1 MENYLQEYYQQDRSD
16 EFHNGLHDNPFA
28 AMFNAVTMN
37 GYQPNDQNGPH
48 YPAGSGYYGQGPIVH
63 EGFIPAAQNA
73 HFGHDM
79 DTNSQDHSGISTPWA
94 ADADDEIMF
103 DYEGEEA
110 DGEDDVMMNDELV
123 LHSDLP
129 DLPDYALDPD
139 YSMSDG
145 DMELDH
151 GSEADLDSGSDYDQE
166 PVRKRGR
173 GRGRGSTRGRG
184 RGRGRGRPRGSRRR
198 ADTDS
203 RGAPRRGRRGPREAK
218 DPGPVFKKILSEATQ
233 AWIRQDLETAQ
244 KAAGEAIKINPEVFA
259 AYNLLSEILYAKG
272 QLEESVNVL
281 SMGAVLQRDA
291 ALWHKIATRVLELD
305 IDERARLEW
314 AHRCY
319 SQVIRLDNG
328 DWEARCQRLD
338 FQLRFDHKGQAK
350 LELEMMLKIE
360 GHQFDLDRIQQLA
373 ELCAVTREPARAVE
387 PFEKAIRHHLTAP
400 GDDYSQL
407 DWQSLNSYLEL
418 MSTLKRYEDS
428 IPLLKSTAR
437 YIVGRQDESYWDG
450 LEDDREWDIDD
461 EPRRVEVDRFVPGR
475 YPQDAYG
482 VGLPLEIRVK
492 LGLFRLGLG
501 NHNEA
506 QAHFQHLEPEDA
518 SDTATVLD
526 FDDLFRDVADALTI
540 AGCHAEA
547 LRYYKA
553 LKRIPEVPQT
563 ALRISIAACY
573 FAMKKTDEAEQNIDE
588 ALEIAGQNL
597 SSRLQVARFFQEWG
611 MMERCEDIARDVI
624 QRGGADLVRKA
635 KIKVQLPQTAKS
647 AQARLP
653 PARKL
658 QPLMPKPAS
667 RELKV
672 QPKPTTLQSQEPK
685 KISSK
690 SRKAKEP
697 EGPRRRLRG
706 LLDSQAEKLE
716 EAQERDK
723 LIRELFSELNSLQA
737 GVDDGDPEAIEAYM
751 DAASEMVDEFR
762 RMEAFYPRRDKNV
775 KFGGYFGRSG
785 RMKESSLAYIATVS
799 NRANAAEVSP
809 DQQPDPETIPEDF
822 HDISFNAWLDIFC
835 QHALLL
841 AKKGINGRCWSV
853 LEGAALANVFHH
865 DPEREYRIHVT
876 WMACALLLRD
886 EEHLCNA
893 CRYLIKRHPY
903 ADDAYRLFG
912 TINRVYTG
920 HRTWYNAG
928 PSQKFILRLIK
939 AMDFALLDDASR
951 KMYKFGDQ
959 ERSGYTRGGQNDGNP
974 EGISEVNVALL
985 AMYGHVLA
993 SGGTYLNALNYYFR
1007 AYSIT
1012 PEDPILNFSIAIA
1025 YIQHAMKRQSENR
1038 QYQIQQGLAFLYRYY
1053 KLRIEKNI
1061 ASLSQEAEF
1070 NVARV
1075 WHTLGLV
1082 HLALPSYEK
1091 VLALSEDVRQENA
1104 TKSRGSEVDD
1114 FAADAAFSVQTILSL
1129 ADELRGARGI
1139 TEKWLVL

>member
-1 MENYLQEYYQQDRSD
+1 MDDYSQEYYEQDQPD
-16 EFHNGLHDNPFA
+16 QFHHGLHDNPFA
-28 AMFNAVTMN
+28 AMFNAVNMN
-37 GYQPNDQNGPH
+37 GYPPHDQHEPH
-48 YPAGSGYYGQGPIVH
+48 YQAESGYYGQGPIVH

-79 DTNSQDHSGISTPWA
+79 DTNSHDHSGVSTPWA

-103 DYEGEEA
+103 DSEGEEV
-110 DGEDDVMMNDELV
+110 DGDDDVMMNDELV

-145 DMELDH
+145 DLEPDR
-151 GSEADLDSGSDYDQE
+151 GSEPDLDSGSDYDQE

-173 GRGRGSTRGRG
+173 GRGRGTSRGRG

-198 ADTDS
+198 GDGDA
-203 RGAPRRGRRGPREAK
+203 RGAPRKGRRGPREAK

-319 SQVIRLDNG
+319 SQVIRLDNS

-360 GHQFDLDRIQQLA
+360 GHQYDLDRIQQLA

-387 PFEKAIRHHLTAP
+387 PFEKAIRHHLTAS
-400 GDDYSQL
+400 GEDSSQL

-418 MSTLKRYEDS
+418 MSTLKRYEEA

-437 YIVGRQDESYWDG
+437 YIVGRQDESFWDQF
-450 LEDDREWDIDD
+450 EDDREWDIND
-461 EPRRVEVDRFVPGR
+461 EPRRVQMDGFVQERFPH
-475 YPQDAYG
+475 DAYG
-482 VGLPLEIRVK
+482 
-492 LGLFRLGLG
+492 
-501 NHNEA
+501 
-506 QAHFQHLEPEDA
+506 AHFQHLEPEDV

-573 FAMKKTDEAEQNIDE
+573 FAMEKTDEAEQQINE
-588 ALEIAGQNL
+588 ALDIAGQNL

-624 QRGGADLVRKA
+624 QRGGADLVKKA
-635 KIKVQLPQTAKS
+635 KIKVQLPQNIRS

-667 RELKV
+667 REFDG

-685 KISSK
+685 KIRSK
-690 SRKAKEP
+690 SRKPKEP

-706 LLDSQAEKLE
+706 LLDSQVEKLE
-716 EAQERDK
+716 EAQERDR
-723 LIRELFSELNSLQA
+723 LIRELFAELKSLQA
-737 GVDDGDPEAIEAYM
+737 GVDDGNPEAIEAYM

-762 RMEAFYPRRDKNV
+762 RMEAFYPRRDKHV

-785 RMKESSLAYIATVS
+785 RMKESSLAYLATVS
-799 NRANAAEVSP
+799 NRAGAAEVPP
-809 DQQPDPETIPEDF
+809 DQQPDPETIPGDF
-822 HDISFNAWLDIFC
+822 HDIPFDAWLDIFC

-865 DPEREYRIHVT
+865 DPEREYKIHIT

-903 ADDAYRLFG
+903 ANDAYRLFG
-912 TINRVYTG
+912 IINRLYTG

-939 AMDFALLDDASR
+939 AMDFALLDEASR
-951 KMYKFGDQ
+951 KKYKFGDQ

-985 AMYGHVLA
+985 AMYGHILA

-1012 PEDPILNFSIAIA
+1012 PEDPVLNFSIAIA

-1038 QYQIQQGLAFLYRYY
+1038 QYQIQQGLAFLHQYY
-1053 KLRIEKNI
+1053 KLRTEENV
-1061 ASLSQEAEF
+1061 ASLAQEAEF

-1091 VLALSEDVRQENA
+1091 VLALSDDVRKENA
-1104 TKSRGSEVDD
+1104 TKSRGSVVDD
-1114 FAADAAFSVQTILSL
+1114 FAADAAFSIQIILSL
-1129 ADELRGARGI
+1129 AEELRGARAV